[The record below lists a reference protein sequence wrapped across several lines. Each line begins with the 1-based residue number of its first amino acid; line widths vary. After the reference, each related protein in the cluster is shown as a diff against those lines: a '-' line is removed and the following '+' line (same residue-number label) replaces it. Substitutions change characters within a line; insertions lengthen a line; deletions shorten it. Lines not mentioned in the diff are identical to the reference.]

1 MINSTLVSLSP
12 IQRELMDIIWEH
24 NEVTASQVR
33 KVYSKRLD
41 LARNTVRTMLMRMEK
56 KGWLKHRVV
65 GRTFLYT
72 PA

>member
-1 MINSTLVSLSP
+1 
-12 IQRELMDIIWEH
+12 MDIIWEH